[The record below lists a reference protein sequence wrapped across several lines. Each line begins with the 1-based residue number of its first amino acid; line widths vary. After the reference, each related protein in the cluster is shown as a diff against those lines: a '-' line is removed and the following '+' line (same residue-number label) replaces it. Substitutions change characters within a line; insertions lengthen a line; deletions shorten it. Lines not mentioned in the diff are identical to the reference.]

1 VRRVK
6 RSAEIAITAEGRQGG
21 GVPPHFKEPCDAGFR
36 TKTKAL
42 GRGQCEASQA
52 ERRSYD
58 KAGRKAKRRR
68 VRVNGGLRIPTDAP
82 RSPRRGRGRPLLSW
96 LVRKKQKQISQ
107 TVDRSQAR
115 RCPTLPSPGT
125 WAAPSDCEADRPS
138 TSLRTGRSPKRAAPA
153 QSYRGTRAARTRRGA
168 AAAHSYSERVRA
180 MSRRR
185 ASARAKME
193 PSENLPSAER
203 WPAGMPVRISMP
215 SATVATG

>member
-138 TSLRTGRSPKRAAPA
+138 TSLRTGRSPKRLRPHKAIAERA
-153 QSYRGTRAARTRRGA
+153 LQEQEEARQRLTRIQRGCGPCRGGGRRRG
-168 AAAHSYSERVRA
+168 
-180 MSRRR
+180 RRWSPR
-185 ASARAKME
+185 KTCHRR
-193 PSENLPSAER
+193 N
-203 WPAGMPVRISMP
+203 AGRQECR
-215 SATVATG
+215 